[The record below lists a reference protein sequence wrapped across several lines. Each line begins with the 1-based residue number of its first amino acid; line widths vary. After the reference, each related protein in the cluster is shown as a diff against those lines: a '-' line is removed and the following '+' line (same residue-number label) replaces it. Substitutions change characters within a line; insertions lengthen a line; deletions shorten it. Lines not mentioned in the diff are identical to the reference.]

1 MAKSKYE
8 YVREFEAATDSR
20 LLPDSYVVV
29 RVDGQ
34 CFHRFAKEH
43 QFLKPNDKRAL
54 DLMNKSALHVMR
66 TFYPNI
72 IMAYGQSDEY
82 SFIIRR
88 LAYFFN
94 RRTAK
99 ITSLITSAFT
109 SAFVFYWP
117 RFFCSSQNRSLTFRR
132 YDQWNPSTTTFS
144 SNSNS
149 NIPDW
154 TSVPL
159 KYPPSFDGRAVLYP
173 NERTLT
179 DYLRWRQ
186 VDCHI
191 NNLYNTAFYA
201 LTGEYT
207 RYVPDTSNSSPSNS
221 PPTTYNLFLGDPSA
235 KALNRSFYSHAEAT
249 QRLSGSSSADK
260 NELMFT
266 DYGVNY
272 NDELQQFRKGTAIV
286 LTPPQADTTTKVDLP
301 ETPAV
306 VIKPSKSALK
316 RSAKVEEDFAAL
328 AIDQQERF
336 FTTLHTDIIR
346 EDGDFW
352 TAYSHLLKL

>member
-1 MAKSKYE
+1 M
-8 YVREFEAATDSR
+8 
-20 LLPDSYVVV
+20 
-29 RVDGQ
+29 
-34 CFHRFAKEH
+34 
-43 QFLKPNDKRAL
+43 
-54 DLMNKSALHVMR
+54 
-66 TFYPNI
+66 
-72 IMAYGQSDEY
+72 
-82 SFIIRR
+82 
-88 LAYFFN
+88 
-94 RRTAK
+94 
-99 ITSLITSAFT
+99 
-109 SAFVFYWP
+109 
-117 RFFCSSQNRSLTFRR
+117 
-132 YDQWNPSTTTFS
+132 
-144 SNSNS
+144 
-149 NIPDW
+149 
-154 TSVPL
+154 
-159 KYPPSFDGRAVLYP
+159 LYP

-207 RYVPDTSNSSPSNS
+207 RYVPDTSNCSPSNS

-235 KALNRSFYSHAEAT
+235 KAPNRTFYSHAEAT

-286 LTPPQADTTTKVDLP
+286 LTPPQADTTATTAATTTTTKVDLP

>member
-1 MAKSKYE
+1 
-8 YVREFEAATDSR
+8 
-20 LLPDSYVVV
+20 
-29 RVDGQ
+29 
-34 CFHRFAKEH
+34 
-43 QFLKPNDKRAL
+43 
-54 DLMNKSALHVMR
+54 MNKSALHVMR

-72 IMAYGQSDEY
+72 IMAYGKRLDGDHLQVLILKFIPGQSDEY

-94 RRTAK
+94 RRSAK

-117 RFFCSSQNRSLTFRR
+117 SFFNSNQNKSGLHFRP
-132 YDQWNPSTTTFS
+132 YSEWNPSATFKSPPTTP
-144 SNSNS
+144 N
-149 NIPDW
+149 W

-191 NNLYNTAFYA
+191 NNLYNTTFYA

-207 RYVPDTSNSSPSNS
+207 RYVPIETNSQTAS
-221 PPTTYNLFLGDPSA
+221 YNLFLGDPSDVTSGRTF
-235 KALNRSFYSHAEAT
+235 LDHGQAT
-249 QRLSGSSSADK
+249 NKLSGTSSGDK
-260 NELMFT
+260 NEIMFT

-272 NDELQQFRKGTAIV
+272 NDEPQQFRKGTAIV
-286 LTPPQADTTTKVDLP
+286 LSPPSQNSKSLEVAPPELP
-301 ETPAV
+301 LESV
-306 VIKPSKSALK
+306 VKPSKSTQK
-316 RSAKVEEDFAAL
+316 KVAKVEEAFGQL
-328 AIDQQERF
+328 AIEEQERF
-336 FTTLHTDIIR
+336 FTTLHCDIIK
-346 EDGDFW
+346 EDGPFW
-352 TAYSHLLKL
+352 QSYGHLLKL